1 MAAKLR
7 VGIVGCGIL
16 GTQPRPL
23 LQPPPARRPSWR
35 SPTALRAGPRRRP
48 PISAQPPTP
57 ATRPCWRPRRL
68 DLAVVA
74 TPDPLHRDPVVAAAE
89 RGVPNIIVEKP
100 MATTL
105 PDAEAMLAAARRA
118 GSRLWVHLPSR
129 TAPAEIAS
137 RYVVQAGLI
146 GAPIYGDLT
155 VDDNISVPTHMWRDR
170 SRDWA
175 AGSSVAQFLFS
186 HVVDRM
192 RWLFEPAEVETVR
205 AVSVNR
211 VLGVT
216 PDLFDAHL
224 AWSNGLLL
232 RIKAEW
238 IRHMESLVD
247 SRFTLSG
254 ERGGIVHVRAGFGA
268 EGGWQAT
275 LDTALSAAQLDE
287 HQRALRDRGVFARA
301 IVRRPHED
309 VEGPRGAP
317 KPGGERQVPAA
328 LRRRSGAGDARPHPG
343 GDRRRR
349 RGSRR
354 PGRAAGGCRPA
365 RTAWSR
371 RGSSAPSK
379 RRRAPARR
387 SASADAAPAVDIA
400 RGAFLPSF
408 SFSSSVPSVPLW

>member
-1 MAAKLR
+1 VTAKLR

-16 GTQPRPL
+16 GSNH
-23 LQPPPARRPSWR
+23 ARFFSRHR
-35 SPTALRAGPRRRP
+35 DTTVAAVADRLAGRAEQAAVDIGATAYADHEAMLA
-48 PISAQPPTP
+48 AE
-57 ATRPCWRPRRL
+57 RL

-105 PDAEAMLAAARRA
+105 ADAEAMLAAARRA

-129 TAPAEIAS
+129 TAPAEVAS

-146 GAPIYGDLT
+146 GAPVYGDLT
-155 VDDNISVPTHMWRDR
+155 IDDNISVPTHMWRDR

-192 RWLFEPAEVETVR
+192 RWLFEPAEVETVQ
-205 AVSVNR
+205 AVSVSR

-254 ERGGIVHVRAGFGA
+254 ERGGIVHVRAGFGG

-275 LDTALSAAQLDE
+275 LDAALSAAQLDE
-287 HQRALRDRGVFARA
+287 HQRALRDRGVIARA

-309 VEGPRGAP
+309 VEGPGARP
-317 KPGGERQVPAA
+317 SLEVSGKFLPLFGGDPGPEMRDHIVAAIVGGVEVPA
-328 LRRRSGAGDARPHPG
+328 SWTG
-343 GDRRRR
+343 G
-349 RGSRR
+349 
-354 PGRAAGGCRPA
+354 GRLPTGEDGLEQTRVVCAIEAAA
-365 RTAWSR
+365 RTGETIR
-371 RGSSAPSK
+371 LR
-379 RRRAPARR
+379 
-387 SASADAAPAVDIA
+387 
-400 RGAFLPSF
+400 
-408 SFSSSVPSVPLW
+408 